1 MSFADDLIAEPW
13 RFDFLAVMRRCER
26 SFPDRPRIGESGTR
40 RDEYVALGEHPY
52 LDFPASSLSG
62 AEYDAQGRLRIF
74 VKFLGLLGP
83 QGPLPLATTEEA
95 YSWWLA
101 RDDAFARFL
110 DLLNN
115 RFLQLFFRAWADARP
130 IAHHDRPHDDRFADY
145 VGTAIGIGT
154 PPFRQLDAV
163 SDMGK
168 LAYAGLLAPQAKSAG
183 RLRNFIS
190 GLFGVETEV
199 EQFVGSWL
207 ALEPDDRTTLGGAQS
222 TLGSDVLLGRSTY
235 SVQDKI
241 RIHIRMR
248 DLDQYQRF
256 LPTGDLCTPLTD
268 AVFFYLGA
276 ELDWDVQLAIPA
288 GRVAPVRLG
297 RSGNL
302 GWTSWMSPTWAA
314 TDQTIRADARLNLA
328 ERLQKRRTG
337 TRDHPRP
344 GDERWP
350 TSASKP

>member
-1 MSFADDLIAEPW
+1 MSFTDDLIAEPW
-13 RFDFLAVMRRCER
+13 RFDFLAVMRRYER
-26 SFPDRPRIGESGTR
+26 SFPDRPRIGDSGTR
-40 RDEYVALGEHPY
+40 SDEYLTLGEQPY
-52 LDFPASSLSG
+52 LDFPASTLSG
-62 AEYDAQGRLRIF
+62 AELDSHGRLRVF

-130 IAHHDRPHDDRFADY
+130 IAHHDRPLDDRFADY
-145 VGTAIGIGT
+145 VGTMIGIGT
-154 PPFRQLDAV
+154 PPLRRLDAV
-163 SDMGK
+163 EDADK
-168 LAYAGLLAPQAKSAG
+168 LAYAGLLAPQAKSAS

-199 EQFVGSWL
+199 EQFIGSWL
-207 ALEPDDRTTLGGAQS
+207 TLEPDERSVLGNAQS
-222 TLGSDVLLGRSTY
+222 TLGSDVLLGRSVF

-241 RIHIRMR
+241 RIRIRTR
-248 DLDQYQRF
+248 DLDQYRRF
-256 LPTGDLCTPLTD
+256 LPTGDLCKPLAD
-268 AVFFYLGA
+268 AAFFYLGD
-276 ELDWDVQLAIPA
+276 ELDWDVQLALPA

-297 RSGNL
+297 RSGEL
-302 GWTSWMSPTWAA
+302 GWTSWISPTWAPS
-314 TDQTIRADARLNLA
+314 DESFRDDARLNPA
-328 ERLQKRRTG
+328 ERLKKTRTSP
-337 TRDHPRP
+337 RDHPHP
-344 GDERWP
+344 GAERWP